1 MSRRTVVIPIKKSRG
16 AGTNA
21 VAAQGVYGNTTAARF
36 LRDLMAGTD
45 SLDVVVLGDSNAGSP
60 GSAGYS
66 AGWHRVMEFGLG
78 VQPYATCMMNGGA
91 YLATQPTTGNNRAD
105 GLFGLG
111 TGQAWPGHNDAVRV
125 AGSTGGP
132 QSLLQTSDPA
142 LVDLRDDLGYNFTN
156 YTNEGT
162 TMVLKPQG
170 WQWDPVGVGVD
181 VTYSSQAHTN
191 YLTVTAGYNQYY
203 NNWGSSLVFGTS
215 GTGGNTLQYRVVFP
229 QWGDYTD
236 GSFRLKCSWL
246 PGVTQVALGPVIS
259 TNSSKGVI
267 EYVTET
273 LEVNG
278 SAINDFESS
287 GKKRLAFSWDG
298 FGNISHAAFGPVA
311 VLWQSVIRP
320 NTKGYAV
327 SCLTY
332 HGGLTTDQLATR
344 IETSGKCLD
353 TYLKELRTRQIA
365 GGGSGRVL
373 VFVNSGVNDWNAY
386 TDWNANMQRIKTH
399 FSSRWQAMGGN
410 ATQLCFVL
418 TPTHP
423 TTSVISPNPWP
434 ANRAAVVSS
443 ANTWATA
450 NAGDGMNACVVDIGA
465 GYSAVKME
473 KYLMYGTGAGD
484 VAHLSPENY
493 PSLSGTTRVAVH
505 NDLCNAYTMVT
516 QSMVSRLL
524 ATA

>member
-45 SLDVVVLGDSNAGSP
+45 SLDVVVLGDSNAGHP

-191 YLTVTAGYNQYY
+191 YMTVTAGYNQYY
-203 NNWGSSLVFGTS
+203 NSWGSSLVFGTS

-229 QWGDYTD
+229 RWGDYSD

-246 PGVTQVALGPVIS
+246 PSVTQVALGPVIS
-259 TNSSKGVI
+259 TNSSKGGL
-267 EYVTET
+267 EYATET

-311 VLWQSVIRP
+311 ILWQSVIRP

-332 HGGLTTDQLATR
+332 HGGLTTDQLASR
-344 IETSGKCLD
+344 IEASGKCLD

-373 VFVNSGVNDWNAY
+373 VFVNSGVNDWAAY
-386 TDWNANMQRIKTH
+386 TDWTTNMQRIKTH

-410 ATQLCFVL
+410 PTQLCFML
-418 TPTHP
+418 TPSHP

-434 ANRAAVVSS
+434 TIRAAVISS
-443 ANTWATA
+443 ASTWATA
-450 NAGDGMNACVVDIGA
+450 NAGDGMNACVVDMGA

-473 KYLMYGTGAGD
+473 KYLMYANVSSD

-493 PSLSGTTRVAVH
+493 PSTSGATRVAVSS
-505 NDLCNAYTMVT
+505 DLFNVYTMVT

-524 ATA
+524 ASV